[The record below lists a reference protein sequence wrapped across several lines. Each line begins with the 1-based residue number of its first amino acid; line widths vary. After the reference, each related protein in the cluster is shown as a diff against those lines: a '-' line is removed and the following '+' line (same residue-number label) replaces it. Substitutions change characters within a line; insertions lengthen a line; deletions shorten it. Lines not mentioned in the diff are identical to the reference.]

1 MRNDFESNYLAHH
14 GILGMK
20 WGKKNGPPY
29 PLGSGDH
36 SASEKKAGWKK
47 SLGGGRN
54 EEHYATTK
62 KKKSRLERAAD
73 AAQRDADNL
82 RKYGYKEEADAVQKV
97 ANRNREKAAEKENN
111 NGIELTD
118 AQKKAIKIGLGVAAG
133 AAIVA
138 GSAYVAKQGK
148 IKVLEGLAKEGAQ
161 RGEAYVHEFMRMKRN
176 SDNAYAIA
184 KAAKE
189 VGNKST
195 ANLFEMYGD
204 RFMGNAEVARGN
216 ALREAGR
223 RQNYNYDKKE
233 QLDYVIRKI
242 TGKPRQFTREEM
254 TDLGIHLANLDP
266 SDMSGDVYND
276 LLEFYMKQYGIKM

>member
-1 MRNDFESNYLAHH
+1 MSDEDL
-14 GILGMK
+14 K
-20 WGKKNGPPY
+20 
-29 PLGSGDH
+29 
-36 SASEKKAGWKK
+36 
-47 SLGGGRN
+47 
-54 EEHYATTK
+54 
-62 KKKSRLERAAD
+62 
-73 AAQRDADNL
+73 
-82 RKYGYKEEADAVQKV
+82 KEEEIDNKYLRDMD
-97 ANRNREKAAEKENN
+97 NAEKEYKEATK
-111 NGIELTD
+111 ITLTEG
-118 AQKKAIKIGLGVAAG
+118 QKRALKIGLGVAAG
-133 AAIVA
+133 TAIVA

-189 VGNKST
+189 AGNKST